1 MAFVVYLADST
12 VVNYGA
18 GYSYTFGPSGVLAVS
33 AAGVTRFY
41 APGYWT
47 QVDEYSADEPPG
59 RHANEP
65 QP

>member
-12 VVNYGA
+12 AVDYGV

-33 AAGVTRFY
+33 TAGVARFY

-47 QVDEYSADEPPG
+47 QLDEYTADHPPN
-59 RHANEP
+59 RHATDR
-65 QP
+65 QS